1 MKQNAAGKIR
11 LSRGDVVFNIMNY
24 LFFGL
29 FTVICVLPFY
39 YLFINTISDND
50 LTKRGLITLLPR
62 GIHLNNYV
70 QVFKLRGLG
79 HAALVSVARTLIGS
93 ALTVAGSAF
102 VGYLVTKKEMWG
114 RQFWY
119 RFIIVTMYFSAG
131 LVPWYMNMVFLH
143 LPNNFLAYILPGIVA
158 PFNVILVKTYVES
171 LPASME
177 ESAQIDGA
185 GTLLIFTKII
195 WPLIVPILATIAVFS
210 AVGNWNS
217 FTDTLFLMTDER
229 YFTLQFVLYRYLN
242 EANYLASIMRSGTT
256 VNVAD
261 VSQALT
267 PRTIQMT
274 ISMVVVFPILL
285 IYPFLQRFFV
295 KGIMIGAVKG

>member
-1 MKQNAAGKIR
+1 M
-11 LSRGDVVFNIMNY
+11 VFNGLNY

-39 YLFINTISDND
+39 YLLINTISDND
-50 LTKRGLITLLPR
+50 LTKRGLITLVPR
-62 GIHLNNYV
+62 GLHINNYI

-79 HAALVSVARTLIGS
+79 NAALVSVARTAVGS
-93 ALTVAGSAF
+93 AATVIGSAF

-114 RQFWY
+114 RRFWY
-119 RFIIVTMYFSAG
+119 RFIIITMYFSAG

-143 LPNNFLAYILPGIVA
+143 LTNNFLAYILPGIVA
-158 PFNVILVKTYVES
+158 PFNIILVKTYIES
-171 LPASME
+171 IPASLE
-177 ESAQIDGA
+177 ESAAIDGA
-185 GTLLIFTKII
+185 GTLRIFVSII
-195 WPLIVPILATIAVFS
+195 WPLVVPILATIGVFS

-217 FTDTLFLMTDER
+217 FTDTLFLMTNER
-229 YFTLQFVLYRYLN
+229 LFTLQFVLYRYLN

-256 VNVAD
+256 GSMATAAQV
-261 VSQALT
+261 LT

-285 IYPFLQRFFV
+285 VYPFLQRFFI